1 MKIAIAGTGYVGL
14 SNAILLA
21 QHHDVTAVD
30 VIPEKVDMVNRKE
43 SPIADAYIEDYLKN
57 RNLSLTATLDGDSAY
72 RNAELI
78 IIAAPTNYDD
88 VTGRFDT
95 RAVESILTQIR
106 RVGSKAVV
114 IIKSTIPI
122 GYTKKISARYPELS
136 ILFAPEFLR
145 EGKALYDNLYPSRII
160 VGIPKGKEALLPK
173 ARLFASLMQEG
184 AIKENI
190 PVLITGSS
198 EAESIKLFSNTF
210 LAIRVAYF
218 NEIDTY
224 AEEKGLHTADII
236 KGMGYDPR
244 IGDFYNNPSFGYG
257 GYCLPKDTKQLL
269 ANYRD
274 VPETMIRAVVEANET
289 RKQYIAD
296 HIASLSP
303 KLVGIYRLTMKS
315 GSDNFR
321 SSAIQGIIERL
332 KEKGIDLIIYEPTL
346 DKDTFEGVPVTHDLD
361 SFRKTSDIILANRVS
376 EDLLPVKGKV
386 YTRDLFSR
394 D

>member
-1 MKIAIAGTGYVGL
+1 
-14 SNAILLA
+14 
-21 QHHDVTAVD
+21 
-30 VIPEKVDMVNRKE
+30 
-43 SPIADAYIEDYLKN
+43 
-57 RNLSLTATLDGDSAY
+57 
-72 RNAELI
+72 
-78 IIAAPTNYDD
+78 
-88 VTGRFDT
+88 
-95 RAVESILTQIR
+95 
-106 RVGSKAVV
+106 
-114 IIKSTIPI
+114 
-122 GYTKKISARYPELS
+122 
-136 ILFAPEFLR
+136 
-145 EGKALYDNLYPSRII
+145 
-160 VGIPKGKEALLPK
+160 
-173 ARLFASLMQEG
+173 MQEG

-269 ANYRD
+269 ANYKD

-303 KLVGIYRLTMKS
+303 KLVGVYRLTMKS

-332 KEKGIDLIIYEPTL
+332 KEKGIALIIYEPTL
-346 DKDTFEGVPVTHDLD
+346 DKDTFDGVPVTQDLED
-361 SFRKTSDIILANRVS
+361 FRKKSDIILANRVS
-376 EDLLPVKGKV
+376 EDLLPVKEKV
-386 YTRDLFSR
+386 YTRALFSR

>member
-1 MKIAIAGTGYVGL
+1 M
-14 SNAILLA
+14 
-21 QHHDVTAVD
+21 
-30 VIPEKVDMVNRKE
+30 
-43 SPIADAYIEDYLKN
+43 
-57 RNLSLTATLDGDSAY
+57 
-72 RNAELI
+72 
-78 IIAAPTNYDD
+78 
-88 VTGRFDT
+88 
-95 RAVESILTQIR
+95 
-106 RVGSKAVV
+106 
-114 IIKSTIPI
+114 
-122 GYTKKISARYPELS
+122 
-136 ILFAPEFLR
+136 
-145 EGKALYDNLYPSRII
+145 
-160 VGIPKGKEALLPK
+160 
-173 ARLFASLMQEG
+173 
-184 AIKENI
+184 
-190 PVLITGSS
+190 LITGSS

-269 ANYRD
+269 ANYKD

-332 KEKGIDLIIYEPTL
+332 KEKGMDLIIYEPTL

-361 SFRKTSDIILANRVS
+361 SFRETSDIILANRVS